1 MKPGS
6 VLARDA
12 LTSLDANEADKKK
25 FPSVTGMLLH
35 VVCNSWKDILNP
47 IREYELNLRGYK
59 IGLIE
64 NMGTTLNQFDTIDF
78 TDNDIRRLD
87 GFPILPKIKSLLF
100 SNNKVQ

>member
-1 MKPGS
+1 M
-6 VLARDA
+6 VR
-12 LTSLDANEADKKK
+12 LTAELIEDSYQY
-25 FPSVTGMLLH
+25 
-35 VVCNSWKDILNP
+35 LNP

-87 GFPILPKIKSLLF
+87 GFPILPKIKSLLL